1 MADAYYEKG
10 FKAKVTIPE
19 AGQGEIAYQGEA
31 KPGYLEDH
39 NSSPKFKKIDFEAD
53 GHYQTQPRHRQY
65 PQAGQSRCCS
75 NSLRR

>member
-53 GHYQTQPRHRQY
+53 GPGSKGPAAR
-65 PQAGQSRCCS
+65 
-75 NSLRR
+75 